1 MVGWNAKGLWD
12 APDAL
17 NAPLLRRVQAYAMAV
32 NEENARMGR
41 IVAAPTAGSAGTIP
55 GALIGVADHLNIPD
69 ERLVDPMILAAGVGK
84 AISKR
89 MFISGAAG
97 GCQAEIGSSAAMAAA
112 AVVELLGGTPR
123 AAVHAASLALMNTIG
138 LVCDPVGG
146 YVEVPCVSRN
156 AFFAVHAVSAAQLAL
171 AQLESFIPP
180 DEVLG
185 AMASVGRMM
194 PAALRETADGGL
206 AQTPTGLAVTARMQG
221 KEGQAEGDLPGGM
234 TSLPMRRSI
243 SARMSSGFRP
253 VSAQSRSSTHCE
265 AGAGAFISSSRV
277 MGRLLQAEW
286 GKPTVAAGHFGRLLF
301 GLSAAGLASGPSS
314 GAGRTPS
321 AAVACSSARCRLS
334 VFSVFG

>member
-1 MVGWNAKGLWD
+1 MLTLTDLMNAPAPASGWVLAQDCEETGLDPADIRAEMARRIGEMRASIERGLSSDAKSITGMVGWNAKGLWD

-17 NAPLLRRVQAYAMAV
+17 NAPLIRRVQAYAMAV

-55 GALIGVADHLNIPD
+55 GALLGVADHLGIPD

-112 AVVELLGGTPR
+112 AVTELLGGSPR
-123 AAVHAASLALMNTIG
+123 ACIHAASLALMNTIG

-180 DEVLG
+180 DEVVG
-185 AMASVGRMM
+185 AMAQVGRMM
-194 PAALRETADGGL
+194 PAQLRETAEGGL
-206 AQTPTGLAVTARMQG
+206 AQTPTGLAVTARM
-221 KEGQAEGDLPGGM
+221 EGRQPDEGGGM
-234 TSLPMRRSI
+234 IELPM
-243 SARMSSGFRP
+243 A
-253 VSAQSRSSTHCE
+253 
-265 AGAGAFISSSRV
+265 
-277 MGRLLQAEW
+277 
-286 GKPTVAAGHFGRLLF
+286 
-301 GLSAAGLASGPSS
+301 
-314 GAGRTPS
+314 
-321 AAVACSSARCRLS
+321 
-334 VFSVFG
+334 

>member
-1 MVGWNAKGLWD
+1 MTTLEALMNAPAPASAWVLERDCQETGLDPQDIRDEMARRIREMRDSIERGLNSNAKSITGMVGWNAKGLWD
-12 APDAL
+12 SPDAL
-17 NAPLLRRVQAYAMAV
+17 NAPLIRRVQAYAMAV

-55 GALIGVADHLNIPD
+55 GALLGVADHLGIPD
-69 ERLVDPMILAAGVGK
+69 EKLVDPMILAAGVGK

-123 AAVHAASLALMNTIG
+123 AAVQAASMALMNTIG

-185 AMASVGRMM
+185 AMAAVGRMM
-194 PAALRETADGGL
+194 PAELRETAEGGL
-206 AQTPTGLAVTARMQG
+206 AQTPTGLAVTARM
-221 KEGQAEGDLPGGM
+221 EGRGEDGGTGM
-234 TSLPMRRSI
+234 VELPM
-243 SARMSSGFRP
+243 A
-253 VSAQSRSSTHCE
+253 
-265 AGAGAFISSSRV
+265 
-277 MGRLLQAEW
+277 
-286 GKPTVAAGHFGRLLF
+286 
-301 GLSAAGLASGPSS
+301 
-314 GAGRTPS
+314 
-321 AAVACSSARCRLS
+321 
-334 VFSVFG
+334 

>member
-1 MVGWNAKGLWD
+1 MTTLEALMNAPAPASAWVLERDCQETGLDPQDIRDEMARRIREMRDSIERGLNSSAKSITGMVGWNAKGLWD
-12 APDAL
+12 SPDAL
-17 NAPLLRRVQAYAMAV
+17 NAPLIRRVQAYAMAV

-55 GALIGVADHLNIPD
+55 GALLGVADHLGLGD
-69 ERLVDPMILAAGVGK
+69 DRLVDPMILAAGVGK

-123 AAVHAASLALMNTIG
+123 AAIQAASMALMNTIG

-185 AMASVGRMM
+185 AMAAVGRMM
-194 PAALRETADGGL
+194 PAELRETAEGGL
-206 AQTPTGLAVTARMQG
+206 AQTPTGLAVTARMEG
-221 KEGQAEGDLPGGM
+221 KGGESGTGM
-234 TSLPMRRSI
+234 VELPM
-243 SARMSSGFRP
+243 A
-253 VSAQSRSSTHCE
+253 
-265 AGAGAFISSSRV
+265 
-277 MGRLLQAEW
+277 
-286 GKPTVAAGHFGRLLF
+286 
-301 GLSAAGLASGPSS
+301 
-314 GAGRTPS
+314 
-321 AAVACSSARCRLS
+321 
-334 VFSVFG
+334 